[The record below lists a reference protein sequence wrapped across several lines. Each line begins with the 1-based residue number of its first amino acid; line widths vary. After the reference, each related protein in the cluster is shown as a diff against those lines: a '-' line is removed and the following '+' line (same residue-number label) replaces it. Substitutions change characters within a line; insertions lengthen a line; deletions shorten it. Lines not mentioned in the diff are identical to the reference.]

1 MTEFERNSRY
11 SYEEKLSYLKDN
23 GYDSQHLQT
32 FFYKGFDVITT
43 SKLYKGV
50 RCYFY
55 KDNKLVKMRNWN
67 WKDDI
72 TQYAKVYIDQVLNRI
87 TTD

>member
-32 FFYKGFDVITT
+32 LSYKGFDVISA
-43 SKLYKGV
+43 SKLHKGV
-50 RCYFY
+50 TYYFY
-55 KDNKLVKMRNWN
+55 KNGKLVKIRNWN
-67 WKDDI
+67 WKSDI
-72 TQYAKVYIDQVLNRI
+72 THYAKVYIDQVLSKEIIN
-87 TTD
+87 